1 MCSGSQLNDKVN
13 ISLIVLN
20 INMPTCQRTIIIF
33 TIRIQPLAWTL
44 SIFVYNIPWIK
55 MSVLFPRRKRNRIKL
70 FFVAFCEQKKSL
82 CSDIRCTIL
91 VYFILR
97 KEINYSLRSIRSIVV
112 LFKFELKSRHLFW
125 IEGSTSNKQHSNRNL
140 IYFHYFIYMPYSKSK
155 SMCCL

>member
-1 MCSGSQLNDKVN
+1 MSKNNYHIYTTYTTSILNTFYFCVQYPVN
-13 ISLIVLN
+13 K
-20 INMPTCQRTIIIF
+20 MP
-33 TIRIQPLAWTL
+33 
-44 SIFVYNIPWIK
+44 
-55 MSVLFPRRKRNRIKL
+55 VLFARRKRNRIKL
-70 FFVAFCEQKKSL
+70 FFVAFCYQSVSVSKKKSL